1 METEQEFISEHNG
14 QMNSFKEKNVVSL
27 AEKYNKT
34 PGQIILNWEVAQG
47 IITIPGTSKLDRA
60 IENLGA
66 LDFQMSDEE
75 IKMMNV
81 YGKKM
86 KFCECRR
93 FFGMNIMA

>member
-1 METEQEFISEHNG
+1 MT
-14 QMNSFKEKNVVSL
+14 
-27 AEKYNKT
+27 
-34 PGQIILNWEVAQG
+34 
-47 IITIPGTSKLDRA
+47 
-60 IENLGA
+60 
-66 LDFQMSDEE
+66 DEE